1 MIKNE
6 TKKANFN
13 EEFKI
18 DTSFETDADDK
29 LLTKISR
36 LTVVGS
42 KAVGVIGNVNFDLS
56 KFDVEEYSIQTLIL
70 EKSKFDGASITVG
83 LKGVPKST
91 STIDVSTE
99 PERLSHRASIADVSG
114 DLHLSTMSAND
125 SIANE
130 ESDDDEKL

>member
-29 LLTKISR
+29 LLTKVSR

-56 KFDVEEYSIQTLIL
+56 KFDLEDYNTQTLIL

-91 STIDVSTE
+91 STINVSTE
-99 PERLSHRASIADVSG
+99 PERLSHRASIIDVSG